1 MVLSKIKGSIIL
13 VSSIYGHKAQDPA
26 LYEGTT
32 IEENMTYPVIK
43 SGIIHLVKQMA
54 SFYGKYQVRVNTVCP
69 GGLKG
74 KIAGKKVQQDK
85 LFLKRYIKKTPLR
98 RMTSPEDV
106 AYAILFLSSGASS
119 YITGQALNVDG
130 GLSVI

>member
-1 MVLSKIKGSIIL
+1 MS
-13 VSSIYGHKAQDPA
+13 
-26 LYEGTT
+26 
-32 IEENMTYPVIK
+32 
-43 SGIIHLVKQMA
+43 

-98 RMTSPEDV
+98 RMTNPEDV

-119 YITGQALNVDG
+119 YITGQSLNVDG